1 MKIQVFNE
9 NYESVLA
16 WWQFFPCGGP
26 QTNFDVCT
34 MLNSM
39 SNSLF
44 SKKLMKLYE
53 NLVEICPIW

>member
-1 MKIQVFNE
+1 
-9 NYESVLA
+9 LA